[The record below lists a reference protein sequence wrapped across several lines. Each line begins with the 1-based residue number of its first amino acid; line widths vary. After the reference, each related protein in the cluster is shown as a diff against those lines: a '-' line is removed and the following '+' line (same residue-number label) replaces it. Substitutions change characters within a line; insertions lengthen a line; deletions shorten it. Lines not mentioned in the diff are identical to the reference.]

1 MLFVGE
7 AGSLKRHNV
16 SQVAGFAAVTIAG
29 AAIIGW
35 WTGLPLLSSWGPG
48 FAGVKPVAALCLAA
62 LGIAL
67 VCPGKNER
75 LAVVF
80 GLAVAA
86 GAALDLGQDLFG
98 FDFGVNRWLAPRA
111 AVPVNGAA
119 SFRMITGTKLAMAL
133 AGGSLALS
141 RFEGRQFTATVLGGL
156 AGVIAMFGLLGC
168 LTSIHTLYSLASIRP
183 PALPTTV
190 GLLCVAGAILL
201 RVGTMPVLR
210 KPRPLSHLLITLGGA
225 IVALLLL
232 FGFDVAVSV
241 ADMQVDQVRNELMSE
256 ARTLSAE
263 IDREVVGEIERLQ
276 ALAASPSLRHGDF
289 AEFQRQAEA
298 SLALRQSGNIVLID
312 RDMQKL
318 VNTWVPSGTSLE
330 EAAVS
335 EPLKKAFATG
345 RPQVTGLFMG
355 LATEQL
361 FGIMVPVQIGGESR
375 FALVRSPDRR
385 ALAGLVAAKELPSGW
400 HAVVADA
407 AHRII
412 ARSEQENAFIG
423 KELPP
428 AQWHRAGRAGVF
440 GFIDPEGRPSL
451 QADAWSEL
459 TGWQTAVWAPKALLE
474 APIRAVWWTI
484 GFATLL
490 AFTLVVALASW
501 LGRIIARSVGQAA
514 RAAMVLGEG
523 APLVLS
529 GTPIT
534 EVDRLMA
541 ELRLTAVRQRT
552 AEGLLRDS
560 ERQLRL
566 VADNAPVAIAH
577 CDAEARYKC
586 VNRNY
591 AKRWGL
597 TPEQMVGKRVREAVG
612 EKAWATFEPFYRD
625 CLSGKALEF
634 ELEVDLPY
642 PVSEKQFVHCCY
654 EPEWKDGKIVGLI
667 AAITNITR
675 LKRAEAALRESEA
688 TFRAMFDVSSVG
700 KIEVEPGSSRFLR
713 ANAAMC
719 KFLGYS
725 EEELLARTLLEIT
738 HPEDRD
744 HSREVGRR
752 LDTGE
757 SDVFD
762 IEKRYVRKDGN
773 AVWARATVNVVRD
786 AFGRPLRNTAVI
798 QDLNARKQAEQALQ
812 ASKDRLQLAMHAARL
827 GSWQYDP
834 LRRVFS
840 GDTRSR
846 EIFNVAEYEA
856 SLEEIIELV
865 HPDDVEK
872 VLTALEARL
881 DPVNPNRSA
890 TEFRLRR
897 GRGEVRWVETLGL
910 AYFEGVGREQRTM
923 SVVGTVADITERKQR
938 EEERREREEKVHLL
952 MREVNHRAKNMLS
965 VVYAIARQT
974 AAKNPEDFIER
985 FSERIQA
992 LSASQDLLVRNEW
1005 NGVEIEDLVRAQLAH
1020 LVDLIGSR
1028 IAVHGPKLRLK
1039 AASAQAIGLVL
1050 HELATNAGKYGA
1062 LSMDTGRVDICWG
1075 TDGDTFTMSW
1085 VESDGPPA
1093 HAPKRRGFGTIVMEA
1108 MAEHSV
1114 DGTVDLDYA
1123 PSGVRWRL
1131 TCPAANALEYWG
1143 HEKISGDDEVHLTA

>member
-7 AGSLKRHNV
+7 AGSLKRQNV
-16 SQVAGFAAVTIAG
+16 SQIAGFAAVTIAG

-35 WTGLPLLSSWGPG
+35 WTGSPLLSSWDPG

-75 LAVVF
+75 FAVVF

-86 GAALDLGQDLFG
+86 GAAVDLGQDLVG

-111 AVPVNGAA
+111 AMPVNGAA

-141 RFEGRQFTATVLGGL
+141 RFEGRHFTATVLGGL
-156 AGVIAMFGLLGC
+156 AGVIAMFGLLGY
-168 LTSIHTLYSLASIRP
+168 LTSIRTLYSLASIRP

-210 KPRPLSHLLITLGGA
+210 KPRPLSHLLIMLGGA
-225 IVALLLL
+225 MVALLLL
-232 FGFDVAVSV
+232 FGFNVAVSV
-241 ADMQVDQVRNELMSE
+241 ADMQLDQVRNELMSE

-263 IDREVVGEIERLQ
+263 IDREIVGEIERLQ

-298 SLALRQSGNIVLID
+298 SLALRQNGNIVLID
-312 RDMQKL
+312 RNKQEL
-318 VNTWVPSGTSLE
+318 LNTSVPSGTSLE
-330 EAAVS
+330 KAAVP
-335 EPLKKAFATG
+335 EALEKAFATG
-345 RPQVTGLFMG
+345 RPQVTGLFIG
-355 LATEQL
+355 PATEQL
-361 FGIMVPVQIGGESR
+361 MFGTIVPVQIDGESR
-375 FALVRSPDRR
+375 FALVKSPDRR
-385 ALAGLVAAKELPSGW
+385 ALAGLIAAKELPSGW

-407 AHRII
+407 THRII
-412 ARSEQENAFIG
+412 ARSEQENGFIG

-428 AQWHRAGRAGVF
+428 AQWHRAGRGRVF

-474 APIRAVWWTI
+474 APVRAVWWTI
-484 GFATLL
+484 GLATLL

-523 APLVLS
+523 APLLLS
-529 GTPIT
+529 ETPIA
-534 EVDRLMA
+534 EVDTLMA
-541 ELRLTAVRQRT
+541 ELRRTAARQRT

-577 CDAEARYKC
+577 CDAEARYKF
-586 VNRNY
+586 VNRHY

-597 TPEQMVGKRVREAVG
+597 TPGQMVGKRVREVVG
-612 EKAWATFEPFYRD
+612 ERAWATFEPFFHD

-634 ELEVDLPY
+634 ELEVDLPF
-642 PVSEKQFVHCCY
+642 PTDELQFVHCCY
-654 EPEWKDGKIVGLI
+654 EPEWRDGEIVGLI

-675 LKRAEAALRESEA
+675 LKCAEAALRESEA

-713 ANAAMC
+713 ANAAMS

-773 AVWARATVNVVRD
+773 AVWARVTVNVVRD

-798 QDLNARKQAEQALQ
+798 QDLNARKQTEQALQ
-812 ASKDRLQLAMHAARL
+812 ASKDRMQLAMHAARL

-840 GDTRSR
+840 GDARSK
-846 EIFNVAEYEA
+846 EIFNVAEDEA
-856 SLEEIIELV
+856 TLEEIIKLV
-865 HPDDVEK
+865 HPDDVER

-897 GRGEVRWVETLGL
+897 GCGEVRWVETLGL

-923 SVVGTVADITERKQR
+923 SVVGTLQDITERKQR

-1020 LVDLIGSR
+1020 LADLIGSR

-1062 LSMDTGRVDICWG
+1062 LSMGTGRVDVRWG

-1085 VESDGPPA
+1085 GESDGPPA
-1093 HAPKRRGFGTIVMEA
+1093 YAPKRRGFGTIVMEA
-1108 MAEHSV
+1108 MVEHSV

-1131 TCPAANALEYWG
+1131 TCPAANALEPQECRAFSRTG
-1143 HEKISGDDEVHLTA
+1143 NSD